1 MRKKVAVGITVIVL
15 VAVLVASF
23 LVSSPDQ
30 RTNYLERGNH
40 IAVIYIEGTITSGR
54 SGGDFF
60 SGTTAG
66 SMTIMEHLRMAASD
80 PTVGAVVLR
89 FNTPGG
95 SVAASQEIATEIMRL
110 RETGKPI
117 VASMADV
124 TASAGY
130 YLASLA
136 DVIVANPGT
145 ITGSLGVFMQVAN
158 FEELYEKL
166 GIEYTIIMSGE
177 YKDIGSANRALRP
190 DEREILQT
198 MVDEIYQQ
206 FIETIAQGRDMP
218 LERVRELADGRIY
231 TGSQAKELGL
241 VDEMG
246 NYYDAINRAA
256 ELAGITGVPRVKNYH
271 RPGPLDFLFSSQDF
285 SNFWRGLSIQPVQP
299 LVVN

>member
-1 MRKKVAVGITVIVL
+1 MRKNILVGTIVTMLFVIL
-15 VAVLVASF
+15 MISF
-23 LVSSPDQ
+23 LAGSPNQ
-30 RTNYLERGNH
+30 EARSTERSNQ

-54 SGGDFF
+54 SGSDFF
-60 SGTTAG
+60 SGPTAG
-66 SMTIMEHLRMAASD
+66 SMTIMEHLRMAAND
-80 PTVGAVVLR
+80 PTVSAVVLR

-95 SVAASQEIATEIMRL
+95 SVAAAQEIATEIRRL
-110 RETGKPI
+110 RETGIPI

-124 TASAGY
+124 CASAGY

-177 YKDIGSANRALRP
+177 YKDMGATNRALRP
-190 DEREILQT
+190 DEREILQA
-198 MVDEIYQQ
+198 MVDDIYQQ
-206 FIETIAQGRDMP
+206 FIETIAEGRNMP
-218 LERVRELADGRIY
+218 LERVMELADGRIY

-246 NYYDAINRAA
+246 NYYDAISRAA

-271 RPGPLDFLFSSQDF
+271 RPGFLDFLFSSQDF
-285 SNFWRGLSIQPVQP
+285 SNFWRGLSVQPVQP
-299 LVVN
+299 FVVN